1 MEPEYV
7 FSMIFGSLITL
18 AIQWYGRRKVK
29 QAMTAPDMV
38 ARRGVE
44 LLDNENERRSQQI
57 DRLQERIAIVEQIAT
72 DPGTRTAREI
82 ERLRIEA

>member
-1 MEPEYV
+1 MGEEFIV
-7 FSMIFGSLITL
+7 GMIVGTIITL

-44 LLDNENERRSQQI
+44 LLDSENERRTQQI
-57 DRLQERIAIVEQIAT
+57 DRLQERIAVMERIAT
-72 DPGTRTAREI
+72 DPGARTAREI
-82 ERLRIEA
+82 ELLRIGA

>member
-1 MEPEYV
+1 MGEE
-7 FSMIFGSLITL
+7 FILGMIVGTIITL

-44 LLDNENERRSQQI
+44 LLDSENERRTQQI
-57 DRLQERIAIVEQIAT
+57 DRLQERIAVMERIAT
-72 DPGTRTAREI
+72 DPGARTAREI
-82 ERLRIEA
+82 ELLRIGA

>member
-1 MEPEYV
+1 MDEE
-7 FSMIFGSLITL
+7 FFLGMIVGTIITL

-29 QAMTAPDMV
+29 QAMTAPDLV

-57 DRLQERIAIVEQIAT
+57 DRLQERIAIMEQIAT

>member
-1 MEPEYV
+1 MGPDHV
-7 FSMIFGSLITL
+7 FFMLVGAVITL
-18 AIQWYGRRKVK
+18 AVQWYGRRKVK
-29 QAMTAPDMV
+29 QAMTAPDLV

-57 DRLQERIAIVEQIAT
+57 DRLQERIAVMEQIAT

-82 ERLRIEA
+82 EKLRMEA

>member
-1 MEPEYV
+1 MEFEHFV
-7 FSMIFGSLITL
+7 CMGLGALLTL
-18 AIQWYGRRKVK
+18 AIQYYGRRKVK

-57 DRLQERIAIVEQIAT
+57 DRLQERIAIMEQIAT

-82 ERLRIEA
+82 EKLRMEA